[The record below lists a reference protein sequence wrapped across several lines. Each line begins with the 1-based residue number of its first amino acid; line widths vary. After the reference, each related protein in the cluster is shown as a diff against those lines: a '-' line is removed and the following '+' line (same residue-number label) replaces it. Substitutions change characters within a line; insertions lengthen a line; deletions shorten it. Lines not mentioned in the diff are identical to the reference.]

1 MASLAAA
8 AKPDDPPKLSDLV
21 PKLPALTA
29 AVMPPPLPT
38 LSGAPIPPPM
48 PALPKMPTIPGLEDM
63 PSLLSPEMKA
73 FKDKK
78 DGEDYTDLM
87 RKKQALMSIPGMNLA
102 QADEETIF
110 NDDLTYAQLNSF
122 LY

>member
-29 AVMPPPLPT
+29 AVMPSPLPT
-38 LSGAPIPPPM
+38 LSAPIPPPM

-102 QADEETIF
+102 
-110 NDDLTYAQLNSF
+110 
-122 LY
+122 